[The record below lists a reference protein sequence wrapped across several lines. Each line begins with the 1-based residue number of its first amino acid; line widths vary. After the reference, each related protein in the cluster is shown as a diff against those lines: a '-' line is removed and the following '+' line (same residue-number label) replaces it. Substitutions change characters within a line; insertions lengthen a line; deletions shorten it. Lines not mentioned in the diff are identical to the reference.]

1 MWWRYKKLDLFVIL
15 LYCHH
20 FPLKGENM
28 RNIFCYVIILL
39 ALSSLVPATPQA
51 FFFVI
56 SSIFPITPWAAEVE
70 KRDETDLL
78 TSVAEAER
86 SVIIDPGT
94 IYIGDDGGVGL
105 VYEKEFMV
113 RSVESTN
120 TLSLRVAGM
129 VAVRNDN
136 ESEDYN
142 NGFYTNKLYI
152 NGRYIDNL
160 NNYVYQEEDRT
171 FRTIFVPLP
180 ADILRLGRN
189 KLVVMAKGPK
199 GGNHDDFALQAIK
212 LVQW

>member
-1 MWWRYKKLDLFVIL
+1 
-15 LYCHH
+15 
-20 FPLKGENM
+20 M
-28 RNIFCYVIILL
+28 RKIFCYLIIFL
-39 ALSSLVPATPQA
+39 ALSSLVPATPHA
-51 FFFVI
+51 FVFLI
-56 SSIFPITPWAAEVE
+56 SSIFPVTPRAVEVE
-70 KRDETDLL
+70 KRDETATL

-86 SVIIDPGT
+86 SVTIDQGT

-105 VYEKEFMV
+105 VYEKEFTL
-113 RSVESTN
+113 RSVASTN

-136 ESEDYN
+136 ESEDYK

-152 NGRYIDNL
+152 NGHYIDNL

-171 FRTIFVPLP
+171 FRTVLVPLSS
-180 ADILRLGRN
+180 DILRPGLN